1 MWAVVLNV
9 RRSSPMDTYLLAFC
23 DTEGLS
29 ETVLS
34 VCTVQC
40 EPLVLVSGK
49 QARAMM
55 VGASVERATGW
66 PISMQGLS

>member
-1 MWAVVLNV
+1 MWAVVLNA
-9 RRSSPMDTYLLAFC
+9 RRSWPMDTYLLAFC

-49 QARAMM
+49 
-55 VGASVERATGW
+55 
-66 PISMQGLS
+66 